1 MIFLII
7 GFLTRKGDKAT
18 VLRGADDNRF
28 RQIEVIDAIDAA
40 IGLAFLFVS
49 RRREMGL
56 DWLRDGEGD
65 GTLEEGAAL
74 EEVKLSIKLKNRSRD
89 GYGPRDRV
97 VRGYIGSNY

>member
-7 GFLTRKGDKAT
+7 GFLAGKGDKAT

-49 RRREMGL
+49 RRRARW
-56 DWLRDGEGD
+56 D
-65 GTLEEGAAL
+65 
-74 EEVKLSIKLKNRSRD
+74 
-89 GYGPRDRV
+89 
-97 VRGYIGSNY
+97 